1 MCKKYSAFMVKISC
15 QNEKDIMETT
25 GTMHIF
31 HPFMKQ
37 KNTMGCMRIKLELF
51 TLKARMD
58 ESCNLICKISMVNP
72 L

>member
-1 MCKKYSAFMVKISC
+1 MVKISC
-15 QNEKDIMETT
+15 QNEKDIMEAI

-31 HPFMKQ
+31 HPFMKY
-37 KNTMGCMRIKLELF
+37 KNTTGCIRIKLELF
-51 TLKARMD
+51 TLKAMMD